1 MKHRRIHGMALGALA
16 TMAQKGHSALPVLE
30 LAKVPLPRFL
40 HTKVTLP
47 TFLHTKVPLLQLTLP
62 VPVCLDYF
70 IWSVN
75 LFF

>member
-1 MKHRRIHGMALGALA
+1 MMIS
-16 TMAQKGHSALPVLE
+16 TMVQKGHSALPVLE

-40 HTKVTLP
+40 HTKVPLP
-47 TFLHTKVPLLQLTLP
+47 TFLHTKVPLLTFLHTKVPLLQLTLP